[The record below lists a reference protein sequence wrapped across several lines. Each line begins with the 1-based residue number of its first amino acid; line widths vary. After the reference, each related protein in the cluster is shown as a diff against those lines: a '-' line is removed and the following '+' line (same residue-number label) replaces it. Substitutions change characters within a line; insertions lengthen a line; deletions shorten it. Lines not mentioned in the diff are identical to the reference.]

1 MRASLV
7 KTEDAASTCG
17 SVTSVSATG
26 PTAAAAVTEVR
37 GLGAGGAGGVT
48 ARLLLAV
55 MTPQDA
61 AAGCLPTGNGAGW
74 GCALAP
80 SQ

>member
-17 SVTSVSATG
+17 LVTSVSATG
-26 PTAAAAVTEVR
+26 PTAAVAVMEVR

-55 MTPQDA
+55 MTLRMLLLA
-61 AAGCLPTGNGAGW
+61 ACRRETEQAGGVH
-74 GCALAP
+74 
-80 SQ
+80 